1 LSQVLDPVGP
11 APETR
16 QPRFLW
22 LLLGCAIAPLFWL
35 GQMMLDYGV
44 TAQICYPG
52 DHPVSLVSAGPLFA
66 MLLASDVIALGA
78 CAAGAFVSW
87 RIWRRGTGKGRDRFL
102 ALWGMMSS
110 LWFFGAILFNVFA
123 SILVPPCQ
131 G

>member
-1 LSQVLDPVGP
+1 MSQVLDPIGA

-22 LLLGCAIAPLFWL
+22 LLFGCVVAPLFWL

-44 TAQICYPG
+44 SARICYPG
-52 DHPVSLVSAGPLFA
+52 DHPLNLAPAGPLFS
-66 MLLASDVIALGA
+66 MLLTSDAIALIA
-78 CAAGAFVSW
+78 CASGAVVSW
-87 RIWRRGTGKGRDRFL
+87 RIWQGGAGKSRDRFL